1 MGGNNKGTKRRFGSV
16 RKLPSGRH
24 QARYTGPDG
33 MVQRAP
39 NSFDTKRDAEDW
51 LVEEQAKILRGDWID
66 PSAGQ
71 ITLEDFATRWIAE
84 RKLEARTVELYQ
96 GYLRNHI
103 GPKLGQVAIGDLT
116 SPRVRTWHAGLL
128 DSVGQSTVA
137 KTYSFLRAVLNT
149 AVDDELI
156 RRNPCRIRGAGQ
168 ASTPER
174 PTATLPEVFAIAAS
188 IQPRYRALVLL
199 ATFGQLRFGELM
211 ALRRRKIHLPT
222 DEGGAPAVEVEKSVA
237 QLDTGEQR
245 TKNPK
250 GSEAGTRFV
259 ALPAAILP
267 ELRVHMERYAE
278 AGPDGRVFIGP
289 KGGTARR
296 SNFNRIWKR
305 ALRDSGANPKLHLHD
320 LRHTGGTLSAQTGA
334 TLREIMARLGH
345 STTRAALIY
354 QHATNERD
362 RKIADALNLMIAE
375 ARQAAEVPILHIRA
389 PDQAR

>member
-1 MGGNNKGTKRRFGSV
+1 VGPLRFRGIDRSTPGV
-16 RKLPSGRH
+16 
-24 QARYTGPDG
+24 DG
-33 MVQRAP
+33 H
-39 NSFDTKRDAEDW
+39 
-51 LVEEQAKILRGDWID
+51 EEQAKILRGDWID
-66 PSAGQ
+66 PSAGE

-84 RKLEARTVELYQ
+84 RRLEARTVELYQ

-103 GPKLGQVAIGDLT
+103 GPKLGQVTIGDLT
-116 SPRVRTWHAGLL
+116 PPRIRTWHAGLL

-168 ASTPER
+168 TSTPER

-211 ALRRRKIHLPT
+211 TLRRRKIHLPAE
-222 DEGGAPAVEVEKSVA
+222 DDGAPAVEVEKSVA

-267 ELRVHMERYAE
+267 ELRLHMERYAE
-278 AGPDGRVFIGP
+278 TGPDGRVFIGP

-305 ALRDSGANPKLHLHD
+305 ALRDSGANPELHLHD

-375 ARQAAEVPILHIRA
+375 ARQTAEVTNASCRPPDRTSA
-389 PDQAR
+389 PTIPSG